1 MIRIGEM
8 TYRGGSYEQ
17 QNFTLL
23 VFVSI
28 VVLFVWRV
36 VSGSRRK
43 QEIDREER
51 EFNRAEMVPGV

>member
-1 MIRIGEM
+1 MNSQ
-8 TYRGGSYEQ
+8 T
-17 QNFTLL
+17 FTLL
-23 VFVSI
+23 VILAI

-51 EFNRAEMVPGV
+51 VQ